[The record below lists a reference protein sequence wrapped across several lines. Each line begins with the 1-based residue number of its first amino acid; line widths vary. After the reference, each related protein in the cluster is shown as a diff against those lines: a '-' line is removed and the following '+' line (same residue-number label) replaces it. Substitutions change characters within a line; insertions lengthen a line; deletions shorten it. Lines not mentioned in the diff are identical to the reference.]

1 MTISHLIGHATVTRM
16 DAQGLSTET
25 LSYSRIVTH
34 NWRQIY
40 THRLQWFRWVLG
52 LAAAFHLT
60 PNVGKLYWHYS
71 THHTPSVLPDFLS
84 FSLSVAARFTWVFL
98 FRDPAAFLQFKRP
111 GRAYRWM
118 VCGTVALTTLPNSL
132 VHVWALKMA
141 LEKDTIVLSGVV
153 AATLAIVFLV
163 PLMGLVWWMAWRF
176 LLGLDESDEEFKP
189 IVKNNMVV
197 TGGERQQLA
206 LAVEPY
212 TDNVSIPSTRTVVA
226 NGYLSQAYEEQKL
239 ITQEPPPD
247 RSSAGPV
254 ETPQLEEV
262 EELEQPLN
270 EANATSITDVPN
282 PPRCQTVARFEYLS
296 QSHSGPHSWFSY
308 PLIPL
313 ILSTYA
319 TILLIGL
326 PIWIYEDRQY
336 KLRAPS
342 P

>member
-1 MTISHLIGHATVTRM
+1 
-16 DAQGLSTET
+16 
-25 LSYSRIVTH
+25 
-34 NWRQIY
+34 
-40 THRLQWFRWVLG
+40 
-52 LAAAFHLT
+52 
-60 PNVGKLYWHYS
+60 
-71 THHTPSVLPDFLS
+71 
-84 FSLSVAARFTWVFL
+84 
-98 FRDPAAFLQFKRP
+98 
-111 GRAYRWM
+111 M
-118 VCGTVALTTLPNSL
+118 VCGTVALTTVPNSL

-141 LEKDTIVLSGVV
+141 LKNDTIVLSGVV
-153 AATLAIVFLV
+153 TATLAIVFLV

-176 LLGLDESDEEFKP
+176 LLGLDESDEEFEP
-189 IVKNNMVV
+189 IVKNSMVV

-206 LAVEPY
+206 SAVELY

-226 NGYLSQAYEEQKL
+226 NGYLSQAYEEQRL
-239 ITQEPPPD
+239 ISQGLSPYQ
-247 RSSAGPV
+247 SSAGPV
-254 ETPQLEEV
+254 ETPQLEEVHGEEV

-270 EANATSITDVPN
+270 EANATSTADVAN
-282 PPRCQTVARFEYLS
+282 PPRCQTIARFEYVS

-326 PIWIYEDRQY
+326 PIWIHEDRQY